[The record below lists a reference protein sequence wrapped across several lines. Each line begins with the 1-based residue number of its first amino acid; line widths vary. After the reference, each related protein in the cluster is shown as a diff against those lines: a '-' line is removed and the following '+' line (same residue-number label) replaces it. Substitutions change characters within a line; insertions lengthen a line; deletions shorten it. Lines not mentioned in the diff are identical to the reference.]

1 MSRAFVKE
9 SEQDGSTALP
19 ERAISPHPNLV
30 TANGLRLIDAQIRD
44 LEASRESARTESD
57 TALITR
63 IDRDLR
69 YWRQRRMT
77 ARVVAPPEK
86 RDRIRFGLRA
96 TLRLDDGTELAFRL
110 VGEDEADPGA
120 GSISYAS
127 PIATALMSQA
137 VGDNVEL
144 MGRKAEIIA
153 ID

>member
-1 MSRAFVKE
+1 VSRAFVKE
-9 SEQDGSTALP
+9 SEQDASAVLP

-30 TANGLRLIDAQIRD
+30 TENGLRLMDTQIRE
-44 LEASRESARTESD
+44 LEAAREGARAGSDSALL
-57 TALITR
+57 AR

-69 YWRQRRMT
+69 YWWQRRAT
-77 ARVVAPPEK
+77 AKVVAPPEK

-96 TLRLDDGTELAFRL
+96 TLRLDDGTEFAFRL

-137 VGDNVEL
+137 VGDEVEL
-144 MGRKAEIIA
+144 MGRRAKITA